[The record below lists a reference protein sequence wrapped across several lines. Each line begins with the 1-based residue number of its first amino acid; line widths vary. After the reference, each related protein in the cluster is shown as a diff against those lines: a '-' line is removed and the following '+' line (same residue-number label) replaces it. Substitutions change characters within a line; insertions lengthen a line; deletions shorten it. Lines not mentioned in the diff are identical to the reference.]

1 MLKPC
6 TACGTPTHS
15 ERACAHCSAA
25 PMGSSTPLLV
35 GALALIGLGLSACVD
50 RGTTAIYG
58 APDTGSMDADND
70 GSRASLDCDDNNAD
84 IYPGAPE
91 TAGDGID
98 SNCDGEDDT

>member
-6 TACGTPTHS
+6 STCGTPTHS

-35 GALALIGLGLSACVD
+35 GALALVGLGLSACTD
-50 RGTTAIYG
+50 RNTTAIYG
-58 APDTGSMDADND
+58 APDTGFIDADND
-70 GSRASLDCDDNNAD
+70 GTRASLDCDDTNAD

-91 TAGDGID
+91 TPGDGVD